1 MIERFTFDRLCTAL
15 LFVAIATAACL
26 MPAQHD
32 TWWLLRAG
40 QDIWHT
46 RQVLL
51 TDIYSHTAYGAAWPN
66 HEWLSQLLFYAIY
79 AIGGMPLL
87 TLAAAAAVTAAWAI
101 VWIETRCPAQAKFLM
116 TAFVVAT
123 ATTTWSLRAQVLSLL
138 LVVAT
143 AALLRRRRYAWLPL
157 LFWIWANLHGAVLLG
172 VLLLAA
178 ALTAAIVED
187 RKAILRLAGATAS
200 CLVATALTPLGW
212 RFWLD
217 MPQSLGRIRQLGI
230 DEWAAPAVGSL
241 AEAPFWITIAAL
253 IVLTCAR
260 GRMLFDGEARREGR
274 ITQCACALALAPLAL
289 TAVRNV
295 PPFLMLSLPAIAALL
310 PGFPTARVASAP
322 QRPRLNFAFAAAA
335 AALAAVVVAGAY
347 HARPARFNWVP
358 LPPASIAA
366 LDRCEGNL
374 YNRYDEGGY
383 LIWFAP
389 GRKVFLDGRQDP
401 YPPSLINEQKLVE
414 ASGIFERLFARYD
427 VGCAYVPAESAVSAN
442 LARAGWTPLFSDP
455 NWAVFA
461 RNRES
466 LVTQPSKAAPRDL
479 SLDLQVSADDSGQIV
494 GR

>member
-1 MIERFTFDRLCTAL
+1 MERAGRVAAQRHRASPGRPAQGNAQAEAGAGAGAGAAGCGRRGSAGAGAGCPPRAESQADSGRMGLLRSRAVRLRCPAGEARRDHRGRGGTGSPPDPMIERFTFDRLCTAL

-101 VWIETRCPAQAKFLM
+101 VWIETRGPEQAKFLM

-143 AALLRRRRYAWLPL
+143 AALLRRRRYVWLPL

-274 ITQCACALALAPLAL
+274 ITQCA
-289 TAVRNV
+289 
-295 PPFLMLSLPAIAALL
+295 
-310 PGFPTARVASAP
+310 
-322 QRPRLNFAFAAAA
+322 
-335 AALAAVVVAGAY
+335 
-347 HARPARFNWVP
+347 
-358 LPPASIAA
+358 
-366 LDRCEGNL
+366 
-374 YNRYDEGGY
+374 
-383 LIWFAP
+383 
-389 GRKVFLDGRQDP
+389 
-401 YPPSLINEQKLVE
+401 
-414 ASGIFERLFARYD
+414 
-427 VGCAYVPAESAVSAN
+427 
-442 LARAGWTPLFSDP
+442 
-455 NWAVFA
+455 
-461 RNRES
+461 
-466 LVTQPSKAAPRDL
+466 
-479 SLDLQVSADDSGQIV
+479 
-494 GR
+494 